1 MKENDGKGGQTE
13 DMKRIETERL
23 ILDKWTTSE
32 EDIKGLYEYAKNPD
46 VGPNAGWKPHDSEA
60 ESREIIEEMFI
71 PHDVWAIREKASG
84 KVIGSIG
91 LEPDKRRENVNS
103 REMGYSLAKES
114 WGKGY
119 MTEAAR
125 AVIDYAFE
133 ELDLVVLAIC
143 TGPENKRSQRVIE
156 KCGFKFEGIQRKGY
170 HIYDGTDRDN
180 LVYSML
186 REEWEESRYGTN

>member
-143 TGPENKRSQRVIE
+143 TGPENNRSQRVIE

-186 REEWEESRYGTN
+186 REEWGERRHGTN